1 MIRVLDLAAFG
12 EIATGFALVAMP
24 SIVGQVLLGEQLTGV
39 GIPTARVA
47 GIALIALSIACWRNS
62 GLPGMLIYSAAV
74 TVYLAYVGLWG
85 GFTGILLW
93 PGVGLHL
100 LLSILLWRR
109 RFDIEAS

>member
-1 MIRVLDLAAFG
+1 
-12 EIATGFALVAMP
+12 
-24 SIVGQVLLGEQLTGV
+24 
-39 GIPTARVA
+39 
-47 GIALIALSIACWRNS
+47 
-62 GLPGMLIYSAAV
+62 MLICSAAV